1 MSALDQIGLSSYY
14 SSMKEITTHYAKTHL
29 SGLLQEV
36 RMGETVIILQG
47 RTPVGQL
54 TAISGT
60 RPPRGPKVGRPTSAP
75 VRLAPDAFAPLSESE
90 LKAWG
95 L

>member
-1 MSALDQIGLSSYY
+1 
-14 SSMKEITTHYAKTHL
+14 MKEITTHYAKTHL
-29 SGLLQEV
+29 SEILREV
-36 RMGETVIILQG
+36 RDGETVIILQG
-47 RTPVGQL
+47 RTPVGKL
-54 TAISGT
+54 IAASTT

-75 VRLAPDAFAPLSESE
+75 VQLAPDAFAPLSVAE

>member
-1 MSALDQIGLSSYY
+1 
-14 SSMKEITTHYAKTHL
+14 MKQITTHYAKTHL
-29 SGLLQEV
+29 SGLLKEV
-36 RMGETVIILQG
+36 RDGETVIILQG

-54 TAISGT
+54 TAISAT
-60 RPPRGPKVGRPTSAP
+60 KRPRGPRVGRPTSAP
-75 VRLAPDAFAPLSESE
+75 VRLSPDAFVPLSGAE

>member
-1 MSALDQIGLSSYY
+1 
-14 SSMKEITTHYAKTHL
+14 MKQITTHYAKTHL
-29 SGLLQEV
+29 SGLLKEV
-36 RMGETVIILQG
+36 RDGETVVILQG

-54 TAISGT
+54 TGIDAAK
-60 RPPRGPKVGRPTSAP
+60 RPRGPKVGRPTSAP
-75 VRLAPDAFAPLSESE
+75 VRLAPDAFAPMSEAE

>member
-1 MSALDQIGLSSYY
+1 
-14 SSMKEITTHYAKTHL
+14 MKEITTHYAKTHL
-29 SGLLQEV
+29 SALLKEV
-36 RMGETVIILQG
+36 RDGETIIILQG
-47 RTPVGQL
+47 RTPVGKL
-54 TAISGT
+54 IAVSTT

-75 VRLAPDAFAPLSESE
+75 VQLAPDAFAPLSETD